1 MASIISSG
9 IGSGLDVSGLVSQLV
24 AAEGQPAEQR
34 IIRGEAAAQS
44 RLSAYGSVKSV
55 LSEFRDQ
62 LEVMKDLDQFLTRK
76 ASSANEDLFTVS
88 ATTTALPASY
98 SVEVVQLATAQKL
111 TSGAF
116 VDQDTAVG
124 TGTLQIDVGGTAF
137 SLDITT
143 ENNTLAGIR
152 DAINAA
158 SDNSGVAATIVTAD
172 AGSYLILSGEKT
184 GAASGITITQSG
196 GDGGLAAL
204 AYDPPGGPT
213 ALTETSAAQDAL
225 IRVDGFDITSD
236 NNSITGAIGGI
247 TIDLVQAA
255 AGTTATLSVS
265 NDTDEV
271 RRTIS
276 DFVDSYNELVKTF
289 DKLSAYDAESQV
301 GGPLLGDASLR
312 SIRDQLRREMSVS
325 IGQATATFGTLR
337 EIGIET
343 ELNGQM
349 KVVEEDLSDVLN
361 NDFTSVGQLFASNS
375 GFAVR
380 LFDVVDGFLADDGI
394 LTSRTEGLTKTI
406 ETYAEQRESLNE
418 RLAALETRLLRQ
430 FNAMDALVGQLT
442 STSNFLTQQLA
453 NLPTV
458 GGSNRK

>member
-1 MASIISSG
+1 MPSIISSG
-9 IGSGLDVSGLVSQLV
+9 IGSGLDVSGIVSQLV
-24 AAEGQPAEQR
+24 AAEGQPTEQR
-34 IIRGEAAAQS
+34 ILRGEAAAQS
-44 RLSAYGSVKSV
+44 RLSAYGVLKST
-55 LSEFRDQ
+55 LSQFRDQ
-62 LEVMKDLDQFLTRK
+62 LDKMKDLNEFLTRK
-76 ASSANEDLFTVS
+76 ASSTNEDLFAVS
-88 ATTTALPASY
+88 ASTTALPASY
-98 SVEVVQLATAQKL
+98 AVEVVQLASAQKL

-116 VDQDTAVG
+116 VDTETAIG
-124 TGTLQIDVGGTAF
+124 TGTLQIDVGGSAF

-143 ENNTLAGIR
+143 ENNSLAGIR

-158 SDNSGVAATIVTAD
+158 SDNSGVAATIVNAD

-184 GAASGITITQSG
+184 GAASAITITQTG

-204 AYDPPGGPT
+204 EYDPGNGLNS
-213 ALTETSAAQDAL
+213 LTETSAAQDAL
-225 IRVDGFDITSD
+225 IRIDGFDVTSD
-236 NNSITGAIGGI
+236 NNSITDAIGGV

-255 AGTTATLSVS
+255 VGTTATLTIA

-271 RRTIS
+271 RRTITE
-276 DFVDSYNELVKTF
+276 FVDSYNELVKSF
-289 DKLSAYDAESQV
+289 DSLSAYDAESEIA
-301 GGPLLGDASLR
+301 GPLLGDASLR

-325 IGQATATFGTLR
+325 ISEASATFGTLR

-349 KVVEEDLSDVLN
+349 KVVEEDLTDVLN
-361 NDFTSVGQLFASNS
+361 NDFTSVGQLFAANS

-380 LFDVVDGFLADDGI
+380 LFDVVDGFLAEDGI
-394 LTSRTEGLTKTI
+394 LTTRTEGLNKTI
-406 ETYAEQRESLNE
+406 ERYSEQRDSLNE

-442 STSNFLTQQLA
+442 TTSNFLTQQLA

-458 GGSNRK
+458 GSSKK

>member
-9 IGSGLDVSGLVSQLV
+9 IGSGLDVSGIVSQLV

-34 IIRGEAAAQS
+34 ILRGEAAAQS
-44 RLSAYGSVKSV
+44 KLSAYGSLKAT

-62 LEVMKDLDQFLTRK
+62 LDIMKDLNQFLARK

-88 ATTTALPASY
+88 ADTTALPASY
-98 SVEVVQLATAQKL
+98 AVEVVQLASAQKL

-116 VDQDTAVG
+116 ADADTAIG
-124 TGTLQIDVGGTAF
+124 TGTLQIDVGGNAF
-137 SLDITT
+137 SLEIT
-143 ENNTLAGIR
+143 EDNNTLAGIR

-158 SDNSGVAATIVTAD
+158 SDNSGVAATIVNAD
-172 AGSYLILSGEKT
+172 AGSYLILSGDKT
-184 GAASGITITQSG
+184 GEASTITVTQAD

-204 AYDPPGGPT
+204 EYDPPNG
-213 ALTETSAAQDAL
+213 LNSLNETSAAQDAL
-225 IRVDGFDITSD
+225 IRVDGFDVTSD
-236 NNSITGAIGGI
+236 NNSIAGAINGV
-247 TIDLVQAA
+247 TIDLVQSA
-255 AGTTATLSVS
+255 AGTTETLTIA

-271 RRTIS
+271 RRTINE
-276 DFVDSYNELVKTF
+276 FVESYNQLITTF
-289 DKLSAYDAESQV
+289 DSLSAYDAENQV

-325 IGQATATFGTLR
+325 IAEASATFGTLR

-349 KVVEEDLSDVLN
+349 SVVEEDLTEVLN
-361 NDFTSVGQLFASNS
+361 NDFTSVGQLFASNA

-380 LFDVVDGFLADDGI
+380 LFDVVDGFLSDEGI
-394 LTSRTEGLTKTI
+394 LTTRTEGLTKTI
-406 ETYAEQRESLNE
+406 ETYTEQRDSLNE

-430 FNAMDALVGQLT
+430 FNAMDALVAQLSNT
-442 STSNFLTQQLA
+442 SSFLTQQLA
-453 NLPTV
+453 SLPTV
-458 GGSNRK
+458 GDSNG

>member
-24 AAEGQPAEQR
+24 AAEGQPAQQR

-44 RLSAYGSVKSV
+44 KLSAYGSVKST

-62 LEVMKDLDQFLTRK
+62 LEVMKDLNKFLTRQ
-76 ASSANEDLFTVS
+76 ARSANEDLFTVS
-88 ATTTALPASY
+88 ADTTALPASY
-98 SVEVVQLATAQKL
+98 AIEVVQIATAQKL
-111 TSGAF
+111 TSGVFA
-116 VDQDTAVG
+116 DADSAIG
-124 TGTLQIDVGGTAF
+124 TGTLQIDVGGSAF
-137 SLDITT
+137 SLDITA

-158 SDNSGVAATIVTAD
+158 SDNSGVAATIVNAD
-172 AGSYLILSGEKT
+172 AGSYLILSGDKT
-184 GAASGITITQSG
+184 GAAATITITQSD

-204 AYDPPGGPT
+204 EYDPGNGLN

-225 IRVDGFDITSD
+225 IRVDGFDVSSA
-236 NNSITGAIGGI
+236 NNSISGAVGGV

-255 AGTTATLSVS
+255 AGTTATLTVT

-271 RRTIS
+271 RRTINE
-276 DFVDSYNELVKTF
+276 FVDSYNALVTTF
-289 DKLSAYDAESQV
+289 DKLTAYDAESQV
-301 GGPLLGDASLR
+301 AGPLLGDASLR

-325 IGQATATFGTLR
+325 LSQANATFGTLR

-349 KVVEEDLSDVLN
+349 KVVDEDLSEVLS
-361 NDFTSVGQLFASNS
+361 NDFTSVGQLFASGS

-380 LFDVVDGFLADDGI
+380 LFDVVDRFLADDGI
-394 LTSRTEGLTKTI
+394 LTTRTAGLTKTI
-406 ETYAEQRESLNE
+406 EGFTEQRDSLNE
-418 RLAALETRLLRQ
+418 RLSALEARLLRQ
-430 FNAMDALVGQLT
+430 FNAMDALVGQLSNT
-442 STSNFLTQQLA
+442 STFLTQQLA
-453 NLPTV
+453 SLPTL
-458 GGSNRK
+458 GRSNR

>member
-24 AAEGQPAEQR
+24 AAEGQPAQQR

-44 RLSAYGSVKSV
+44 KLSAYGSVKST

-62 LEVMKDLDQFLTRK
+62 LEVMKDLNKFLTRQ
-76 ASSANEDLFTVS
+76 ARSANEDLFTVS
-88 ATTTALPASY
+88 ADTTALPASY
-98 SVEVVQLATAQKL
+98 AVEVVQIATAQKL
-111 TSGAF
+111 TSGVFA
-116 VDQDTAVG
+116 DADTAIG
-124 TGTLQIDVGGTAF
+124 TGTLQIDVGGSAF
-137 SLDITT
+137 SLDITA

-158 SDNSGVAATIVTAD
+158 SDNSGVAATIVNAD
-172 AGSYLILSGEKT
+172 AGSYLILSGDKT
-184 GAASGITITQSG
+184 GAASTITITQSD

-204 AYDPPGGPT
+204 EYDPGNGLN

-225 IRVDGFDITSD
+225 IRVDGFDVSSA
-236 NNSITGAIGGI
+236 NNSIAGAVGGV

-255 AGTTATLSVS
+255 AGTTATLTVT

-271 RRTIS
+271 RRTINE
-276 DFVDSYNELVKTF
+276 FVDSYNALVTTF
-289 DKLSAYDAESQV
+289 DKLTAYNAESQV
-301 GGPLLGDASLR
+301 AGPLLGDASLR

-325 IGQATATFGTLR
+325 LTQANATFGTLR

-349 KVVEEDLSDVLN
+349 KVVDEDLSEVLN
-361 NDFTSVGQLFASNS
+361 NDFTSVGQLFASGS

-380 LFDVVDGFLADDGI
+380 LFDVVDRFLADDGI
-394 LTSRTEGLTKTI
+394 LTTRTAGLTKTI
-406 ETYAEQRESLNE
+406 EGFTEQRDSLNE
-418 RLAALETRLLRQ
+418 RLSALEARLLRQ
-430 FNAMDALVGQLT
+430 FNAMDALVGQLSNT
-442 STSNFLTQQLA
+442 STFLTQQLA
-453 NLPTV
+453 SLPTL
-458 GGSNRK
+458 GRSNR